1 MHNRVAPEQGD
12 DAPASKSSTSS
23 NPTRSTAPCASPGVQ
38 LKLPAARERDAP
50 EKVQAAKTGGRSSPA
65 RGRHEPA
72 RPLGILARAFS
83 ACGGFS
89 RQRRGSRAKDY
100 RTKLLAYSRFDS
112 YKLNG
117 EDSQLHWDATLS
129 RSHRHVKLLQFT
141 STGLV
146 LMIGFRRRR
155 LLREFV
161 AAPVPRPADPAA

>member
-1 MHNRVAPEQGD
+1 MAPEQGE
-12 DAPASKSSTSS
+12 DAAASKGSTSS
-23 NPTRSTAPCASPGVQ
+23 NNTRCTAPGVSPGV
-38 LKLPAARERDAP
+38 LFKRPAAGERDAP
-50 EKVQAAKTGGRSSPA
+50 EKVQAAKPGGRSSPP

-72 RPLGILARAFS
+72 RPSGILAGVIS
-83 ACGGFS
+83 AWGGAVK
-89 RQRRGSRAKDY
+89 QRRGSRAKDY